1 MNLVHQFGHLVGIGA
16 VALLAGCMVG
26 PNYQRATAPTP
37 ATYKELP
44 PMPDGWKSATPNDA
58 VDRGQWWSI
67 YQDPFLD
74 ELERK
79 VSIDN
84 QNLKAYEAGYR
95 QALALVGEARS
106 NLLPTISL
114 KNSLQQST
122 LVPGITPSH
131 KDAVTSSIGTAVIG
145 ANWDLDLWGKIRR
158 QVEGERAA
166 AQASAAQLASARLSA
181 QADLASD
188 YFELRYEDSLERL
201 LEDSVAAYE
210 RTLEI
215 TRKQYVAGAAAKS
228 DVMTAQAQLQTAQA
242 QLIAVG
248 VSRAQYEHAIALLI
262 GQPPAGLTI
271 SPAEL
276 AATVPVIPVALPS
289 TLLERRPDIAQA
301 ERLMKQ
307 QNAQIGVAIAAYY
320 PDISLSGMF
329 GYVSTSGLVSASN
342 QLWSS
347 AANASAL
354 LVDGGGRSATVRA
367 ARAAYDQSV
376 AQYRQTVLTAFH
388 DVEDALSSL
397 RVLAQQSDAQEAAV
411 ASSRESLEL
420 ALREYQTGAV
430 AYTAVVTAQVTA
442 LTNEEAALQ
451 VKSSR
456 LSASVA
462 LLKALGG
469 GWQASTLE
477 GSDRP

>member
-1 MNLVHQFGHLVGIGA
+1 
-16 VALLAGCMVG
+16 MVG
-26 PNYQRATAPTP
+26 PNYQRAEAPVP
-37 ATYKELP
+37 ETYKELP
-44 PMPDGWKSATPNDA
+44 PMPEGWKSATPNDA
-58 VDRGQWWSI
+58 ADRGRWWSI
-67 YQDPFLD
+67 YKDPLLD
-74 ELERK
+74 ELEGR

-106 NLLPTISL
+106 NLLPTIFL
-114 KNSLQQST
+114 PNSQQQAA
-122 LVPGITPSH
+122 LAPGVTRSH
-131 KDAVTSSIGTAVIG
+131 KDGATNSSATAVIG
-145 ANWDLDLWGKIRR
+145 ASWDLDVWGKIRR

-181 QADLASD
+181 QAELATD

-201 LEDSVAAYE
+201 LKDTVAAYQ
-210 RTLEI
+210 RAFEI
-215 TRKQYVAGAAAKS
+215 TRNQYVAGAAAQS
-228 DVMTAQAQLQTAQA
+228 DVMTAQTQLQTTQA

-271 SPAEL
+271 TAAEL

-289 TLLERRPDIAQA
+289 SLLERRPDIAQA

-307 QNAQIGVAIAAYY
+307 QNEQIGVAIAAYY

-329 GYVSTSGLVSASN
+329 GYAGSSRLVSAPN
-342 QLWSS
+342 QVWSS
-347 AANASAL
+347 AANVSQL
-354 LVDGGGRSATVRA
+354 LADGGGRSATVRA
-367 ARAAYDQSV
+367 ARAAYDESV

-397 RVLAQQSDAQEAAV
+397 RILAQQSDAQDAAV
-411 ASSRESLEL
+411 ASARQSVEI

-430 AYTAVVTAQVTA
+430 AYTAVVTAQVTE
-442 LTNEEAALQ
+442 LSNEQTELQ
-451 VKSSR
+451 VK
-456 LSASVA
+456 ASQLTATVA
-462 LLKALGG
+462 LLKASGG
-469 GWQASTLE
+469 GWEASTL
-477 GSDRP
+477 GGDRS